1 MRLADRRVSLSV
13 VKDVVRLL
21 ESERAME
28 RQFAVEAKAEGDHP
42 TGWPAA
48 LLLVHVAT
56 WREQLLDGLRQV
68 ERGGPPAHP
77 PEDVD
82 AFNAAELARG
92 AGVSLEDAAA
102 RSDQAL
108 ADLIELWKMMGDRPF
123 AWYIARTTS
132 EALVRN
138 SYAHPRYH
146 IAEHFIER
154 GDPERGYQLYEETA
168 AELRRVGAPGHTLG
182 TAVYNLARARAGQG
196 RRHDALRLLEEA
208 IPMRDD
214 IRTLAATDR
223 DLEPLRDDPRF
234 QSMVKGGGKRA

>member
-1 MRLADRRVSLSV
+1 
-13 VKDVVRLL
+13 
-21 ESERAME
+21 ME

-108 ADLIELWKMMGDRPF
+108 ADLIEATDL
-123 AWYIARTTS
+123 IT
-132 EALVRN
+132 
-138 SYAHPRYH
+138 
-146 IAEHFIER
+146 
-154 GDPERGYQLYEETA
+154 EE
-168 AELRRVGAPGHTLG
+168 
-182 TAVYNLARARAGQG
+182 
-196 RRHDALRLLEEA
+196 
-208 IPMRDD
+208 DD
-214 IRTLAATDR
+214 EWLAARRKD
-223 DLEPLRDDPRF
+223 
-234 QSMVKGGGKRA
+234 

>member
-1 MRLADRRVSLSV
+1 
-13 VKDVVRLL
+13 
-21 ESERAME
+21 
-28 RQFAVEAKAEGDHP
+28 
-42 TGWPAA
+42 
-48 LLLVHVAT
+48 
-56 WREQLLDGLRQV
+56 
-68 ERGGPPAHP
+68 
-77 PEDVD
+77 
-82 AFNAAELARG
+82 AELARG

-108 ADLIELWKMMGDRPF
+108 ADLIELWNVMGDRPF

-196 RRHDALRLLEEA
+196 RRHDALRLLDEA

-214 IRTLAATDR
+214 IRTLAPARMQAMARHTNHSETPFVRPAPSAENAARVPIFTPHVELPFAGHTTIATSWVLLNEGIGAEDAGSFA
-223 DLEPLRDDPRF
+223 LEEGVGPVAVRF
-234 QSMVKGGGKRA
+234 D

>member
-1 MRLADRRVSLSV
+1 M
-13 VKDVVRLL
+13 KDVVRLL
-21 ESERAME
+21 ESERATE
-28 RQFAVEAKAEGDHP
+28 QQFAVEAKAERDHP

-56 WREQLLDGLRQV
+56 WRTQLLDGLRQV
-68 ERGGPPAHP
+68 ERGGAAAHP

-82 AFNAAELARG
+82 AFNATELARG

-108 ADLIELWKMMGDRPF
+108 ADLIDLWKMMGDRPF
-123 AWYIARTTS
+123 TWYIARTTS

-138 SYAHPRYH
+138 SYAHPRNH

-154 GDPERGYQLYEETA
+154 GDPDRGYQLYEETA

-182 TAVYNLARARAGQG
+182 TAIYNLACARAGQG

-214 IRTLAATDR
+214 IRALAATDP

-234 QSMVKGGGKRA
+234 KAMVKGAEKRS